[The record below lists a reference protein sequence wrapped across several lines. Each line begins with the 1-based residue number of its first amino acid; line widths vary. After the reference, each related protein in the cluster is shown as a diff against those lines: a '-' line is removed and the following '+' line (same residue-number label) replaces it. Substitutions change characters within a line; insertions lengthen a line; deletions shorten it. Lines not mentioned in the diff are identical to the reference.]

1 MLAEVVVQ
9 KVAVQTVAVE
19 AVVGLESSRS
29 SRLASDIRVERF
41 LLE

>member
-1 MLAEVVVQ
+1 LAEVVVQ
-9 KVAVQTVAVE
+9 KVAVEKVAVE

-29 SRLASDIRVERF
+29 SRSVSDIRVERC